1 MLFKNITIL
10 NENSEI
16 KENMYVGTEGKKI
29 AYVGDHAPEKNYGEE
44 YDGKGKLLMPA
55 FYNAHAH
62 SPMTLMRGYGEN
74 LSLQDWLNTR
84 IFPFEDHLD
93 SEAVYN
99 ATLLAMAESLRYGI
113 VSSSDMY
120 YFCADM
126 ARAVEESGA
135 KANISRAISQFEE
148 GSIKDTPRFKE
159 AEEFVKEW
167 HGAADGRILVDAS
180 IHAEYT
186 NTLTSM
192 AEVSEYAAKN
202 NIIMH
207 VHISETKQ
215 EHEECKNKYDGKTP
229 AQLLNEIGAFETP
242 AVAAHCIWTEDSDVE
257 IFKEKGVTIATCPVS
272 NLKLASGI
280 CDVRKYLENG
290 INVAIGTDSVASNNS
305 LNFIE
310 EMKYFALLGKAK
322 TGDPTVITPEQTIYA
337 ATRAGA
343 IAQGRK
349 DAGILAEGMTA
360 DLIVIDI
367 DQPHMRPVHDLKN
380 NLVYSASGS
389 DVVLTMCD
397 GKVLYKDGIFL
408 TIDVEKAIEQTEK
421 SCARILAKL

>member
-10 NENSEI
+10 DEKNEI
-16 KENMYVGTEGKKI
+16 KENMYVGVEGKKI
-29 AYVGDHAPEKNYGEE
+29 TYVGENEPQKSYGEE
-44 YDGKGKLLMPA
+44 YDGAGKLLMPA

-99 ATLLAMAESLRYGI
+99 ATLLAMAESLRFGI

-148 GSIKDTPRFKE
+148 GSIKETPRFKE
-159 AEEFVKEW
+159 AEKFAKEW
-167 HGAADGRILVDAS
+167 HGAADDRILVDAS

-202 NIIMH
+202 DIIMH

-215 EHEECKNKYDGKTP
+215 EHEECKKKYGKTP
-229 AQLLNEIGAFETP
+229 TQLLNELGAFETP
-242 AVAAHCIWTEDSDVE
+242 TVAAHCIWVEDSDVE
-257 IFKEKGVTIATCPVS
+257 IFKEKGVSVATCPVS

-280 CDVRKYLENG
+280 CNVRKFLENG

-310 EMKYFALLGKAK
+310 EMKFFALLGKIK
-322 TGDPTVITPEQTIYA
+322 TGDPTVITPDQTIHA

-343 IAQGRK
+343 IAQGRT
-349 DAGILAEGMTA
+349 DAGILAEGMAA

-367 DQPHMRPVHDLKN
+367 NQPHMRPVHDLKN

-389 DVVLTMCD
+389 DIILTMCD
-397 GKVLYKDGIFL
+397 GKVLYRDGIFL
-408 TIDVEKAIEQTEK
+408 TIDVEKALAETEK
-421 SCARILAKL
+421 SCARILAQL